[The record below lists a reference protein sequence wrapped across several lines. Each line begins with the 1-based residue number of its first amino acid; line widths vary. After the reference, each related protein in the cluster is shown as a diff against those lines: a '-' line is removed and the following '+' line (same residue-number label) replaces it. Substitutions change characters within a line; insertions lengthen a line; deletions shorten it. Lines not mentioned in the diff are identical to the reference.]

1 MTGFCNGVSGTEDT
15 SSESS
20 PLSGSQVD
28 PELEPP
34 PDSSIEEHPSLLSSL
49 AEEDFCWESAK
60 DISRSLILLRGRHVR
75 SFQGGRSYR
84 AVLAKHVTS
93 FTPVAQYHL
102 SRKEDI
108 PADTAMERNFPW
120 QHRRIPPSGEDSD
133 MSLAI
138 PNLSVKSV
146 SAFKD

>member
-49 AEEDFCWESAK
+49 AEEDFRWESAK
-60 DISRSLILLRGRHVR
+60 DISRSLVLLRGRHVR
-75 SFQGGRSYR
+75 SFQGERTYR
-84 AVLAKHVTS
+84 AVLAKYVTS

-108 PADTAMERNFPW
+108 PADNAMERNFPW
-120 QHRRIPPSGEDSD
+120 QHRRIPPGEDSD